1 MTMRWENMT
10 AGEIIEALSKAPKDY
25 KVYNGMS
32 SYDFITGIVLD
43 VNTDSII
50 FVNNYT
56 INEYLGEPERYKILG
71 HGEEKNNIKQE

>member
-1 MTMRWENMT
+1 MRWENMT

-25 KVYNGMS
+25 RVYNDGRGM
-32 SYDFITGIVLD
+32 DFITGIILD

-50 FVNNYT
+50 FVNNST

-71 HGEEKNNIKQE
+71 HGEEEK

>member
-10 AGEIIEALSKAPKDY
+10 AGEIIEALSKAPRDY
-25 KVYNGMS
+25 KVYNS
-32 SYDFITGIVLD
+32 SNYDFLTGVVLD

-56 INEYLGEPERYKILG
+56 INEYLAEPERYKILG
-71 HGEEKNNIKQE
+71 HGEEEK

>member
-10 AGEIIEALSKAPKDY
+10 VGEIIEALSKAPKDY
-25 KVYNGMS
+25 KVYQDSGWECG
-32 SYDFITGIVLD
+32 DTCLTGVVLD

-56 INEYLGEPERYKILG
+56 FNNYIGEPERYKILG
-71 HGEEKNNIKQE
+71 HGAGEK

>member
-1 MTMRWENMT
+1 MTMRWKNMT
-10 AGEIIEALSKAPKDY
+10 AGEIIEALSKAPRDY

-32 SYDFITGIVLD
+32 IYDFGFLTGIVLD

-56 INEYLGEPERYKILG
+56 INEYLAEPERYKILG
-71 HGEEKNNIKQE
+71 HGEEEK

>member
-25 KVYNGMS
+25 KVYNS
-32 SYDFITGIVLD
+32 SNYDFLTGVILD

-56 INEYLGEPERYKILG
+56 INEYLAEPERYKILG
-71 HGEEKNNIKQE
+71 HGKEEK

>member
-1 MTMRWENMT
+1 MRWENMT
-10 AGEIIEALSKAPKDY
+10 AGEVIEALSKAPKDY
-25 KVYNGMS
+25 KVFQDNG
-32 SYDFITGIVLD
+32 YDFLTGIVLD

-71 HGEEKNNIKQE
+71 HCEEEK

>member
-1 MTMRWENMT
+1 MRMRWANMT

-25 KVYNGMS
+25 KVYNGMMGI
-32 SYDFITGIVLD
+32 YDFGFITGVILD
-43 VNTDSII
+43 VNTDGII

-71 HGEEKNNIKQE
+71 HGKEIK

>member
-25 KVYNGMS
+25 KVYNGCNS
-32 SYDFITGIVLD
+32 DFITGIVLD

-71 HGEEKNNIKQE
+71 HGEEKK

>member
-1 MTMRWENMT
+1 MRMRWENMT

-25 KVYNGMS
+25 KVYNGCGS
-32 SYDFITGIVLD
+32 DFLTCVVLD

-71 HGEEKNNIKQE
+71 HGEEEK

>member
-25 KVYNGMS
+25 KVYNS
-32 SYDFITGIVLD
+32 SNYDFLTGVILD
-43 VNTDSII
+43 INTDSII

-56 INEYLGEPERYKILG
+56 INEYLAEPERYKILG
-71 HGEEKNNIKQE
+71 HGEEEK